1 MLGFS
6 DGLDLED
13 ERMRSLEASQVF
25 VLSCWVPLREI
36 GMEEGGD
43 KSLVWD
49 KPEIPS
55 PCPSGDRQGSS
66 WLFKFH
72 VQIKG

>member
-1 MLGFS
+1 
-6 DGLDLED
+6 
-13 ERMRSLEASQVF
+13 MRSLEASQVF

-55 PCPSGDRQGSS
+55 PRPRGDRQGSS